1 MSLKLASIIFAV
13 TVLLFLSLGWHS
25 DTFLYRAFG
34 PLLERNIAIDE
45 GIKGLS
51 SYSEPAR
58 IVWRGDIQNNEL
70 RESSGLAYSTRQKGV
85 LWSINDSFSDA
96 EVFALSE
103 IGKDLG
109 KWRINDVD
117 PRDWEG
123 MDSFRLNGRNYL
135 LIADT
140 GDNLLL
146 RKTVSFLVF
155 EEPYLDS
162 SAEDIDVSWQTN
174 FEFPDGPKDVEAVA
188 VDTIKSR
195 VLFLNK
201 RELPLRL
208 YSVPLLPSAGKIIA
222 ENQADLVPVPRYRS
236 SLESLYGR
244 TAKYLGLP
252 TGMDLFED
260 RLLITTYRNAYLYDY
275 DALDKPPRE
284 IVLPFSGQREA
295 ITFGFESGEFAYVSR
310 EREKGTQVADIF
322 EIRFSH
328 QSN

>member
-13 TVLLFLSLGWHS
+13 TVLLFLFLGWHS

-45 GIKGLS
+45 GIKGLN

-58 IVWRGDIQNNEL
+58 IVWKGDIQNNEL
-70 RESSGLAYSTRQKGV
+70 RESSGLAYSTRQKGI

-146 RKTVSFLVF
+146 RKSVSFLVF

-162 SAEDIDVSWQTN
+162 LSEDIDVSWQTN

-188 VDTIKSR
+188 VDTLKA
-195 VLFLNK
+195 
-201 RELPLRL
+201 EC
-208 YSVPLLPSAGKIIA
+208 YS
-222 ENQADLVPVPRYRS
+222 
-236 SLESLYGR
+236 
-244 TAKYLGLP
+244 
-252 TGMDLFED
+252 
-260 RLLITTYRNAYLYDY
+260 
-275 DALDKPPRE
+275 
-284 IVLPFSGQREA
+284 
-295 ITFGFESGEFAYVSR
+295 
-310 EREKGTQVADIF
+310 
-322 EIRFSH
+322 
-328 QSN
+328 